1 MFEVI
6 VTLVM
11 TETHDGTTYPVTDV
25 RRVEFDT
32 EEDMRSA
39 IANLEQ
45 ARGVTNADLLRH
57 QEI

>member
-6 VTLVM
+6 VTMVM
-11 TETHDGTTYPVTDV
+11 TETHDGHTYPVTDV

-39 IANLEQ
+39 IADLEQ
-45 ARGVTNADLLRH
+45 ARGVTNADLLRY